1 MHVISLSS
9 LSTDEHPSLE
19 PDEGEFDIVYNKK
32 LDLILITHILSFVR
46 SFFLYSFNV
55 MTYLSNKVSVSQGN
69 LQVLIRK

>member
-9 LSTDEHPSLE
+9 LSTDEYPSLE

-32 LDLILITHILSFVR
+32 LDLILITHILSFVL
-46 SFFLYSFNV
+46 FFYSFNV